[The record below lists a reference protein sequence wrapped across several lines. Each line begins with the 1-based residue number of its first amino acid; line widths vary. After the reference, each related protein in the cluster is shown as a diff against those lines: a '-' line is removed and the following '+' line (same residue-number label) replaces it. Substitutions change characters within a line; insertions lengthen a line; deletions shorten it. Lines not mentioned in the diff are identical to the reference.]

1 MNAAVTIM
9 QSINWKER
17 SFEDWLRQF
26 GVWCD
31 YYPENKRMIVKST
44 PDRKLTQEQREWLI
58 AEYMIDGERISRVH
72 RKTKSCLIDDNEA
85 RAVQKLWLDMR
96 ETESEVLQG
105 WLQLVWSHYVEGKSL
120 RQISEESNY
129 PLISVRQDIK
139 CGLSHL
145 SGRNPHLRFDLMA

>member
-9 QSINWKER
+9 QAINWKER

-58 AEYMIDGERISRVH
+58 AEYMIDTVP
-72 RKTKSCLIDDNEA
+72 D
-85 RAVQKLWLDMR
+85 
-96 ETESEVLQG
+96 QG
-105 WLQLVWSHYVEGKSL
+105 WW
-120 RQISEESNY
+120 
-129 PLISVRQDIK
+129 D
-139 CGLSHL
+139 C
-145 SGRNPHLRFDLMA
+145 